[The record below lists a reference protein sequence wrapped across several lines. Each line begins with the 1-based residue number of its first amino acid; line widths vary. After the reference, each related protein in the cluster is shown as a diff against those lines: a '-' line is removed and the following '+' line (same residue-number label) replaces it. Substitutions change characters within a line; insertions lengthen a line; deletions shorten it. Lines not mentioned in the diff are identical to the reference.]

1 MRARQRGQRSVAPA
15 VGDGPDRGITHILV
29 APGLADFARG
39 DRHFGTDALLGYTT
53 ALVAAG
59 CGAVVHSEVMTA
71 PRSRTMP
78 TLEGNSVSSDV
89 VEVDTANCHL

>member
-1 MRARQRGQRSVAPA
+1 MA
-15 VGDGPDRGITHILV
+15 

-53 ALVAAG
+53 ALVVAG
-59 CGAVVHSEVMTA
+59 CGAVVHSEIMMA
-71 PRSRTMP
+71 PRSRTVP

-89 VEVDTANCHL
+89 VEVDSANCRL